1 MSWLLWVL
9 AALFTTISVGL
20 LLHPLLRRR
29 KAEEDTPGTQD
40 PAYDISIYRDQ
51 LAEIE
56 QDKTRGVLT
65 EAEAGA
71 ARLEVQ
77 RRLLAAD
84 RRRQDVSGRPK
95 PARRRPVSAVAGV
108 LVLLLV
114 PLATVSLYLWLGQPA
129 TPSVPISS
137 RGAEFA
143 RMAEMR
149 DMTNQLR
156 LRMAES
162 PEDPRGW
169 ELLARAESELG
180 DWEGAAQAYR
190 EAVARSPVAS
200 AELQS
205 ALGEA
210 ITAAAGGTV
219 SPEAKAAFDQ
229 ALLADPEDPRARYYQ
244 GLWLQ
249 QAGRVRDAIDIWME
263 LAATTPRDAGWRPL
277 LRQQIV
283 SAAEQLGLPMAE
295 LKIPEGTAP
304 SSDMPAAAAG
314 VDDMSPEERQAF
326 IRSMVEGLAARLE
339 ENPEDIDGWLRLVQ
353 ARLVLGETE
362 EALAALKR
370 AEPLVQDLPQDDQRR
385 MAVSEGLR
393 LLGEGS

>member
-1 MSWLLWVL
+1 M
-9 AALFTTISVGL
+9 
-20 LLHPLLRRR
+20 
-29 KAEEDTPGTQD
+29 
-40 PAYDISIYRDQ
+40 
-51 LAEIE
+51 
-56 QDKTRGVLT
+56 
-65 EAEAGA
+65 
-71 ARLEVQ
+71 
-77 RRLLAAD
+77 
-84 RRRQDVSGRPK
+84 
-95 PARRRPVSAVAGV
+95 
-108 LVLLLV
+108 
-114 PLATVSLYLWLGQPA
+114 SLYLWLGQPA

-249 QAGRVRDAIDIWME
+249 QAGRVRDVYTVCRAPPVPRRRHRHRRR
-263 LAATTPRDAGWRPL
+263 AAARRLGASRLRPPPPPTTA
-277 LRQQIV
+277 
-283 SAAEQLGLPMAE
+283 
-295 LKIPEGTAP
+295 TAP
-304 SSDMPAAAAG
+304 WPA
-314 VDDMSPEERQAF
+314 ER
-326 IRSMVEGLAARLE
+326 S
-339 ENPEDIDGWLRLVQ
+339 LRPGCRV
-353 ARLVLGETE
+353 R
-362 EALAALKR
+362 
-370 AEPLVQDLPQDDQRR
+370 
-385 MAVSEGLR
+385 
-393 LLGEGS
+393 